1 MSFDF
6 QKYIENLEAEAQKND
21 IGKMLASGIG
31 VGLDKNSY
39 LAITA
44 MENVYVELETLTKNA
59 AKNAEKLAKKRQER
73 ELANLKNSLELEL
86 INEQEYFEKLKKYR
100 DENLREGSDSW
111 YKYTE
116 EIISYNKKLMEES
129 EKEQLEMLKTI
140 QSLQK
145 DLRENLESED
155 GPWYSSLKLIFR
167 GLGENGRD
175 LVVQKNSLSDFDEE
189 IKRLELYRDLILQLK
204 SLGNIPDGVF
214 SDIAK
219 MDVSEGIKAAK
230 IILSADDA
238 ERQKFIS
245 GYNTKNSLLDSVSG
259 ELNGILNKEALEDA
273 GIYSAESFNKGYFR
287 ADSEEKT
294 LFIKTLEDS
303 FSTIPESYYQLGI
316 DSGNEFGR
324 GFESR
329 ISEVMENART
339 YMISVMNDIVTEI
352 KAAAAEF
359 EAKSGKEGSKVY
371 NTSYNFNSS
380 RDTTTRQLATAKAAA
395 TLEKLRGGYQ
405 NGTFS

>member
-1 MSFDF
+1 
-6 QKYIENLEAEAQKND
+6 
-21 IGKMLASGIG
+21 
-31 VGLDKNSY
+31 
-39 LAITA
+39 
-44 MENVYVELETLTKNA
+44 
-59 AKNAEKLAKKRQER
+59 
-73 ELANLKNSLELEL
+73 
-86 INEQEYFEKLKKYR
+86 
-100 DENLREGSDSW
+100 
-111 YKYTE
+111 
-116 EIISYNKKLMEES
+116 MEES
-129 EKEQLEMLKTI
+129 EKEQLKMLKTI
-140 QSLQK
+140 QSLQQ

-155 GPWYSSLKLIFR
+155 GPWYSSLKLVFKGIE
-167 GLGENGRD
+167 ENGRD
-175 LVVQKNSLSDFDEE
+175 LVIQKNSLSDFDEE

-230 IILSADDA
+230 IILSADEA

-329 ISEVMENART
+329 ISEVMESARA
-339 YMISVMNDIVTEI
+339 YMISVMNDIVAEI

-359 EAKSGKEGSKVY
+359 EAKAGKEGSKVY